1 MNNHV
6 NYEFV
11 HKKNLKIASYD
22 VICMSYIAM
31 YIANKT
37 NIFKFW
43 PKVSK
48 KFNKYLISNQV
59 SKYLSTHMENIFQL
73 LSSKFKIQNKLTTI
87 WNPKVRWILRIKGHT
102 ITTWKKKKKK
112 TLKTSSKPKIYPKK
126 KKTQKFIPPQK
137 KNPKIYVLVEFHSW
151 CNPQC
156 YVEVRS

>member
-11 HKKNLKIASYD
+11 HKKNLKIVSYD

-73 LSSKFKIQNKLTTI
+73 LSSKFKIQNKLA
-87 WNPKVRWILRIKGHT
+87 NR
-102 ITTWKKKKKK
+102 
-112 TLKTSSKPKIYPKK
+112 
-126 KKTQKFIPPQK
+126 
-137 KNPKIYVLVEFHSW
+137 N
-151 CNPQC
+151 
-156 YVEVRS
+156 